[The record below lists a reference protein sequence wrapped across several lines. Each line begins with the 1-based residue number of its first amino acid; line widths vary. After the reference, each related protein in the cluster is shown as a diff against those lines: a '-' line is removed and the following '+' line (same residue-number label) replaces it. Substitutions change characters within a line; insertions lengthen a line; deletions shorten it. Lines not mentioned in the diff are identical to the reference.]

1 MQFMKVF
8 KMDARQAKA
17 VVERE
22 MRRKYAPNPWD
33 APTWRD
39 REPRRELRVEV
50 EKEEPSPVVVA
61 PTEYSKE
68 QWDHFER
75 NFA

>member
-17 VVERE
+17 AVERE

-39 REPRRELRVEV
+39 QEPRREMRVEV
-50 EKEEPSPVVVA
+50 EAGVPLPGVVA
-61 PTEYSKE
+61 STEYSKE
-68 QWDHFER
+68 QWDLFEK